1 MKIFNRLERL
11 PKFLCLLFIF
21 FIPLSLSAAEDFYQ
35 FKSSIEQERFATL
48 TSELRCLVCQ
58 NQNLAESNA
67 PLASDLRQQVYLH
80 IQQGQSDSQIVDYLV
95 ARYGN
100 FILYRPPL
108 NAVTLGLWI
117 GPLLFL
123 FLGIF
128 YLLFYIRKKREN

>member
-1 MKIFNRLERL
+1 MKNLSI
-11 PKFLCLLFIF
+11 LFIF
-21 FIPLSLSAAEDFYQ
+21 FISLPLFAAEDFYP
-35 FKSSIEQERFATL
+35 FKSPAEQERFTVL

-80 IQQGQSDSQIVDYLV
+80 VQQGQTNKQIVDYLV

-108 NAVTLGLWI
+108 NPATIGLWL

-123 FLGIF
+123 FIGIF
-128 YLLFYIRKKREN
+128 YLLFYIRKKQEN